1 MCCTKNRPLALFGA
15 FLAIAGGTSAALTAS
30 HSREPAPQIAPGPDA
45 GAPDP
50 ERRIE
55 GPEKRS
61 DAQPPASDQAAKAA
75 AAKPAR

>member
-1 MCCTKNRPLALFGA
+1 MCCTKNRPLALLGA

-30 HSREPAPQIAPGPDA
+30 HSREPAPQVAPGPDE

-50 ERRIE
+50 ERGIGGAE
-55 GPEKRS
+55 QRS
-61 DAQPPASDQAAKAA
+61 DAQPPASDQAGKST